1 MGGVSPLKIM
11 VKLFAN
17 LRDQREKEQIL
28 TLPEGANPG
37 QVMAVLH
44 IAAEDVAIIMI
55 NGRRTEADAVLQ
67 EGDTLALFP
76 PVGGG

>member
-17 LRDQREKEQIL
+17 LRDQREKEQFM
-28 TLPEGANPG
+28 TLAQGANPG
-37 QVMAVLH
+37 QVMEALH

-55 NGRRTEADAVLQ
+55 NGRRTEPDAVLQ